1 MKITQVILKDLPE
14 ILRVEQ
20 MGFNQAEAGTETQ
33 YRQRI
38 DKLAETFLV
47 ARSDGQV
54 AGFVVGPAV
63 KEQFVEDWMY
73 QDTPTNLV
81 TGGNQIIFTIA
92 VDPKFQGQHVGT
104 QLLQAIESK
113 AQTSQRKSIA
123 LTSLEKN
130 LPFYLK
136 NDFVNQGVA
145 ESTHAGETWFNLVKK
160 LY

>member
-20 MGFNQAEAGTETQ
+20 TGFNQAEAGTETQ

-54 AGFVVGPAV
+54 TGFVVGPAV

>member
-63 KEQFVEDWMY
+63 KEKFVEDWMY

-113 AQTSQRKSIA
+113 AQTSQRKIIA

>member
-113 AQTSQRKSIA
+113 AQTSQRKIIA